1 MDELTVVEACFDG
14 CRCYE
19 FGNFGMFD
27 LEMSNAQEGT
37 IYALACTD
45 HVKKK

>member
-1 MDELTVVEACFDG
+1 MDELTAEACFDG

-27 LEMSNAQEGT
+27 LEMSNA
-37 IYALACTD
+37 
-45 HVKKK
+45 